1 MSTSLKGKNALV
13 TGGTRGIGAAIV
25 RRYAAEGANVA
36 FTYQSSKEQAD
47 ALASEIEALGVT
59 ALPIKADAGNP
70 QEAADAVSI
79 AVEALGKVDI
89 VVNNA
94 GVFGIAPVN
103 EATYDELRRQF
114 AVNVDGVHVVT
125 TAAVDHLKDGGRII
139 IIGSVNGETSIFAGS
154 SIYTATKHAVA
165 GLAKGW
171 ARDLATRN
179 ILVNVIQPG
188 PVDTDMN
195 PADGE
200 FAAGMTSMVPL
211 GRYAKPEEISGLA
224 AFLAGPDATY
234 ITGATIN
241 VDGGLTA

>member
-1 MSTSLKGKNALV
+1 MSHSLTGKNALV

-25 RRYAAEGANVA
+25 RRYANEGVNVA
-36 FTYQSSKEQAD
+36 FTYQSSKDKAD

-70 QEAADAVSI
+70 EEAANAVPI
-79 AVEALGKVDI
+79 AAEALGKLDI
-89 VVNNA
+89 LVHNA
-94 GVFGIAPVN
+94 GVAAFVPLEDSTV
-103 EATYDELRRQF
+103 EEQRRQF
-114 AVNVDGVHVVT
+114 SVNVDGVFAAT
-125 TAAVDHLKDGGRII
+125 QTATAHLNNNGRII
-139 IIGSVNGETSIFAGS
+139 IIGSVNGESALFPGA
-154 SIYTATKHAVA
+154 SIYAASKHAVA

-171 ARDLATRN
+171 ARDLAARN

-200 FAAGMTSMVPL
+200 MAGALTPMVPL
-211 GRYAKPEEISGLA
+211 NRYAKAEEIAGVA

>member
-1 MSTSLKGKNALV
+1 MSHSLKGKNALV

-36 FTYQSSKEQAD
+36 FTYQSSKDQAD

-70 QEAADAVSI
+70 EEAANAVSI
-79 AVEALGKVDI
+79 AVEALGTLDI
-89 VVNNA
+89 LVNNA
-94 GVFGIAPVN
+94 GVFGIGPVSEN
-103 EATYDELRRQF
+103 THDELRRQF
-114 AVNVDGVHVVT
+114 AVNVDGVHAVT
-125 TAAVDHLKDGGRII
+125 TAAVNHLKDGGRII
-139 IIGSVNGETSIFAGS
+139 IVGSVNGERSLFPGTSIYS
-154 SIYTATKHAVA
+154 ATKHAVA

-171 ARDLATRN
+171 ARDLAARN

-195 PADGE
+195 PASGD
-200 FAAGMTSMVPL
+200 FAAGLTAMVPL
-211 GRYAKPEEISGLA
+211 GRYARVEEISGLA